1 MSGGPDIT
9 EWPSLKAA
17 WGLFLSCR
25 VWGCCAAHR
34 RQASS
39 YTNRANLGASAMPA
53 AVAYSLVSAPAL
65 QLTGMS

>member
-25 VWGCCAAHR
+25 VWGCCAVHR

-39 YTNRANLGASAMPA
+39 YSALTLGHLLCLRQWPILSSALLHF
-53 AVAYSLVSAPAL
+53 S
-65 QLTGMS
+65 